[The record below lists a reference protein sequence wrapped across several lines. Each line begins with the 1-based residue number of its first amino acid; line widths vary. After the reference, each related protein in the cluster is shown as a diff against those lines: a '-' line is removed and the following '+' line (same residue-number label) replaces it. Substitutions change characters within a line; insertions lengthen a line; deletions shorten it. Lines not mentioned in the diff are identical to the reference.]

1 MIVALLMGR
10 EGSKG
15 YPGKNT
21 AKLLGRP
28 VMAYPLLAA
37 QAEPLVDRIYVTT
50 DSPRIV
56 EIAREYGASVIDRPD
71 HLCSDAAL
79 GEDVILHGFRYL
91 TEELHLDIELLVVLL
106 CNSPTID
113 PPALHLG
120 IIVLRADHTL
130 DSAITVSRYN
140 MWSPLRARHIGDDGL
155 LHPFVPFET
164 FGDPKTLSCDRDSQ
178 GDVWYADMGMSIMRP
193 RCFSDMHN
201 GLLPQRWMGQK
212 IAPVPQWGG
221 LDIDYPWQMPQAEY
235 WLRVHG
241 FTETT
246 TPYDGIL
253 CQHS

>member
-28 VMAYPLLAA
+28 VMAYPLMAA
-37 QAEPLVDRIYVTT
+37 KAESLIDRVYVTT
-50 DSPRIV
+50 DSPYIM

-71 HLCSDAAL
+71 YLCTDAAL
-79 GEDVILHGFRYL
+79 GEDVIVHGFRYL
-91 TEELHLDIELLVVLL
+91 VDELHLDVELLVVLL

-120 IIVLRADHTL
+120 ITALREDRTL

-140 MWSPLRARHIGDDGL
+140 MWSPLRARKLGDDGL

-164 FGDPKTLSCDRDSQ
+164 FGDPKTLTCDRDSQ

-193 RCFSDMHN
+193 RCFSDMPS
-201 GLLPQRWMGQK
+201 GLLPQRWMGRK
-212 IAPVPQWGG
+212 IAPVKQWGG

-235 WLRVHG
+235 WLRAHG
-241 FTETT
+241 FTETKI
-246 TPYDGIL
+246 PYATNL
-253 CQHS
+253 QHA